1 MRPSS
6 GDTTWTMTADPVPDD
21 IRDFIQKHIDS
32 IAQLEALLLL
42 RGSPEVGWDTA
53 KAAARL
59 YTSEQ
64 EASAVLERLSADGFL
79 TVENG
84 VYRYQC
90 NGQQHF
96 VDRLAGLYA
105 RHLISVTNLIHA
117 KPRRIREF
125 ADAFK
130 LKKETKD

>member
-1 MRPSS
+1 
-6 GDTTWTMTADPVPDD
+6 MTAADPIPDD
-21 IRDFIQKHIDS
+21 LRDFIQRHIDS

-42 RGSPEVGWDTA
+42 RGSPEIAWDAA

-64 EASAVLERLSADGFL
+64 ETAALLARLCADGFL

-84 VYRYQC
+84 AYRYGCQRD
-90 NGQQHF
+90 GQQQV
-96 VDRLAGLYA
+96 VDRLADLYA
-105 RHLISVTNLIHA
+105 RELIPVTNLVHA

-130 LKKETKD
+130 LTKEK

>member
-1 MRPSS
+1 MSA
-6 GDTTWTMTADPVPDD
+6 ADPIPDD
-21 IRDFIQKHIDS
+21 LREFIQKHIDS

-42 RGSPEVGWDTA
+42 RGSPEIGWDAA

-64 EASAVLERLSADGFL
+64 ETVAVLARLAADGFL
-79 TVENG
+79 TVDGG
-84 VYRYQC
+84 VYRYGCHC
-90 NGQQHF
+90 NGQQQL
-96 VDRLAGLYA
+96 VDRLAALYA
-105 RHLISVTNLIHA
+105 RELIPVTNLIHA

-130 LKKETKD
+130 LTKGK